1 MFRLEKTWDYLVIM
15 QGGEGLKISTKKERY
30 GSMIT
35 KMVVSV
41 VLEFEI
47 YSSWCTHDL
56 S

>member
-1 MFRLEKTWDYLVIM
+1 MCRLEKTWDYLATM
-15 QGGEGLKISTKKERY
+15 QGGEGLKISTKKQRY
-30 GSMIT
+30 GSMKI

-41 VLEFEI
+41 VLGFEI